1 MMPVARPLRKRG
13 KGGEE
18 RGLKETFKN
27 QATMTVGAVFKAKK
41 KKKKFKGMG
50 KPVAAK

>member
-1 MMPVARPLRKRG
+1 MVPVATPLRKRG

-27 QATMTVGAVFKAKK
+27 
-41 KKKKFKGMG
+41 
-50 KPVAAK
+50 